1 MYALKSLSIKLLFL
15 LLLEVCAYKFTN
27 GVPIASEAKVETENP
42 LLSSTEDCSKNPC
55 ACCSDK
61 LLSMAEEYSELNGG
75 TNTECSSFLKNL
87 FCTLACNEESS
98 DIGTLSNEIMVLSVC
113 ESGCSE
119 ILKKCPVKDSKSE
132 EGGDEEKEEKKE
144 KDEKDKKS
152 ENKESED
159 KKEEGKNED
168 KEKENENKE
177 EKSESNEENKETGE
191 NTDEKHIKEEEDS
204 TSTSNKRSIISSNFS
219 GLKNAEKITI
229 DSSGISGSL
238 SLKDEKSECSAIS
251 VPNMHTTKSSKYSLA
266 FIQANSDTKICLK
279 SSGGFKLITKNV
291 PILKSG
297 SSSSGTTANT
307 QTLPS
312 SAVASNE
319 SSSLGNAPLTD
330 EEIKCGFCFSKC
342 CCWPVWSGSIISF
355 AAYMVMAFLA
365 IYWQSAL
372 FSLGLKSSH
381 FWKGGG
387 YWLAGSGGLGIFVGM
402 LVGGLVSSCFAG
414 ALSLGG
420 SLTNLFMSV
429 LLVGRLGAALG
440 GIGGLGT
447 GASIGLMA
455 HSGTISW
462 VIGLILGLLL
472 GLVVGFSP
480 IARSLKMNDRYIRRG
495 IRQRELRRR
504 SRLSEGSY
512 HSEGFSDASGTDRGK
527 RSSVQRHTSAES
539 RDNAA
544 HISDGHSQSSS
555 SAANNVN

>member
-1 MYALKSLSIKLLFL
+1 MYTLNSFSIKLLFL

-42 LLSSTEDCSKNPC
+42 LLSSTEDCSNNPC

-75 TNTECSSFLKNL
+75 KNTECSSFLKNL

-113 ESGCSE
+113 ELGCSE
-119 ILKKCPVKDSKSE
+119 ILKKCPVKDSKSKE
-132 EGGDEEKEEKKE
+132 SEDEEKEEN
-144 KDEKDKKS
+144 DKKN
-152 ENKESED
+152 ENKEIED
-159 KKEEGKNED
+159 KKEEEKNED
-168 KEKENENKE
+168 KEK
-177 EKSESNEENKETGE
+177 KSESIEENKEAEE
-191 NTDEKHIKEEEDS
+191 NTDKKHIKEEEDS

-219 GLKNAEKITI
+219 GLKSAEKITI
-229 DSSGISGSL
+229 GSSGISGSL

-279 SSGGFKLITKNV
+279 SSGGFKLMTKNV

-297 SSSSGTTANT
+297 SSSNAATANT
-307 QTLPS
+307 QTSPS
-312 SAVASNE
+312 STVASNVP
-319 SSSLGNAPLTD
+319 SSSGNAPLTD

-365 IYWQSAL
+365 IFWQSAL

>member
-1 MYALKSLSIKLLFL
+1 MSSIKSLLLQSLLLFF
-15 LLLEVCAYKFTN
+15 LELATYKFAF
-27 GVPIASEAKVETENP
+27 GVPIASEAKTESNAP
-42 LLSSTEDCSKNPC
+42 LLTGSDNCSKTPC
-55 ACCSDK
+55 ACCSDQ
-61 LLSMAEEYSELNGG
+61 LLVLADQYSKANGDG
-75 TNTECSSFLKNL
+75 NSDCASFLKNL

-98 DIGTLSNEIMVLSVC
+98 EVGSISNEIMILTVC
-113 ESGCSE
+113 DSGCSE
-119 ILKKCPVKDSKSE
+119 ILTKCPGKGTKKT
-132 EGGDEEKEEKKE
+132 EGNKG
-144 KDEKDKKS
+144 
-152 ENKESED
+152 ENKQAES
-159 KKEEGKNED
+159 G
-168 KEKENENKE
+168 EKKE
-177 EKSESNEENKETGE
+177 EKSKSPKNEEKKGASEKPTQE
-191 NTDEKHIKEEEDS
+191 NGGDS
-204 TSTSNKRSIISSNFS
+204 ATTSNNKVAISNKIS

-229 DSSGISGSL
+229 GSFGVSDSL
-238 SLKDEKSECSAIS
+238 NLKEDKSKCSAIKAPS
-251 VPNMHTTKSSKYSLA
+251 MYTTKSSKYSLA
-266 FIQANSDTKICLK
+266 FIQASSDTKVCLN
-279 SSGGFKLITKNV
+279 SSGGFEFVTRSV
-291 PILKSG
+291 PILKSESG
-297 SSSSGTTANT
+297 SSGKTASSQYVQAATTATNT
-307 QTLPS
+307 AKPT
-312 SAVASNE
+312 V
-319 SSSLGNAPLTD
+319 NAPLTE
-330 EEIKCGFCFSKC
+330 EEIKCGFCFSRC

-355 AAYMVMAFLA
+355 AAYLIMAFLA

-372 FSLGLKSSH
+372 FSLGLKSTH

-387 YWLAGSGGLGIFVGM
+387 YWLAGSGGLGVFVGM

-462 VIGLILGLLL
+462 VVGLILGLLL

-504 SRLSEGSY
+504 SRLSDGGY

-527 RSSVQRHTSAES
+527 RNSVHRHTSSES
-539 RDNAA
+539 KDNGN
-544 HISDGHSQSSS
+544 HTNEGRSHSSS

>member
-1 MYALKSLSIKLLFL
+1 MSVFKSLLLQLFFFFLELSTYKL
-15 LLLEVCAYKFTN
+15 VI
-27 GVPIASEAKVETENP
+27 GVPIASEANVNTQTP
-42 LLSSTEDCSKNPC
+42 LLTSSEDCSSNPC

-61 LLSMAEEYSELNGG
+61 LLVMAEEYSKSNGSESS
-75 TNTECSSFLKNL
+75 ECASFLKNL

-98 DIGTLSNEIMVLSVC
+98 EIGALSSEIMVLSVC
-113 ESGCSE
+113 ELGCSE
-119 ILKKCPVKDSKSE
+119 ILNKCPTKISKINE
-132 EGGDEEKEEKKE
+132 ETKAEKKKEEEKKE
-144 KDEKDKKS
+144 KGEKKMEADEKKI
-152 ENKESED
+152 
-159 KKEEGKNED
+159 EEGQG
-168 KEKENENKE
+168 
-177 EKSESNEENKETGE
+177 SA
-191 NTDEKHIKEEEDS
+191 
-204 TSTSNKRSIISSNFS
+204 STSNHRIAISNHFS
-219 GLKNAEKITI
+219 GLRDTEKVTI
-229 DSSGISGSL
+229 GSFGVSDSL
-238 SLKDEKSECSAIS
+238 NLKDEKSKCSAIS
-251 VPNMHTTKSSKYSLA
+251 VPGMHTTKSSKYSLA
-266 FIQANSDTKICLK
+266 FIPANSDTKVCLN
-279 SSGGFKLITKNV
+279 SSGGFKFITKIAPV
-291 PILKSG
+291 LKSELNHSRESV
-297 SSSSGTTANT
+297 SSPYPKTAAVSNAA
-307 QTLPS
+307 
-312 SAVASNE
+312 SAT
-319 SSSLGNAPLTD
+319 GNAPLTE

-355 AAYMVMAFLA
+355 AAYLVMAFLA
-365 IYWQSAL
+365 VYWQSAL
-372 FSLGLKSSH
+372 FSLGLKSTH

-387 YWLAGSGGLGIFVGM
+387 YWLAGSGGLGVLVGM

-462 VIGLILGLLL
+462 VVGLILGLLL

-504 SRLSEGSY
+504 SRLSDGSY

-527 RSSVQRHTSAES
+527 RNSVQRHTSSES
-539 RDNAA
+539 RDNATR
-544 HISDGHSQSSS
+544 INDGNSHSSS

>member
-1 MYALKSLSIKLLFL
+1 MYALKSLLFQL
-15 LLLEVCAYKFTN
+15 LLLLLFEVCTYRFTN

-42 LLSSTEDCSKNPC
+42 LLTSSEDCSSNPC

-61 LLSMAEEYSELNGG
+61 LLSMAEEYSKSNGG
-75 TNTECSSFLKNL
+75 ENSECSSFLKNL

-113 ESGCSE
+113 ESGCPE
-119 ILKKCPVKDSKSE
+119 ILKKCPVHDSKIK
-132 EGGDEEKEEKKE
+132 EGMKEDKEKIGKDEKKENGDKEEKEE
-144 KDEKDKKS
+144 D
-152 ENKESED
+152 
-159 KKEEGKNED
+159 
-168 KEKENENKE
+168 KE
-177 EKSESNEENKETGE
+177 EKA
-191 NTDEKHIKEEEDS
+191 DEKQIEKEDS
-204 TSTSNKRSIISSNFS
+204 TSTSNKRSIISNHFS
-219 GLKNAEKITI
+219 GLKSAEKITI
-229 DSSGISGSL
+229 ESSGISGSL

-266 FIQANSDTKICLK
+266 FIQANSDTKVCLK
-279 SSGGFKLITKNV
+279 SSGGFKFITKSA

-297 SSSSGTTANT
+297 SSSTGSTANT
-307 QTLPS
+307 QTLLS
-312 SAVASNE
+312 STAASNT
-319 SSSLGNAPLTD
+319 SSSSGNAPLTD

-372 FSLGLKSSH
+372 FSLGLKSNH

-387 YWLAGSGGLGIFVGM
+387 YWLAGSGGLGVFIGM

-440 GIGGLGT
+440 GVGGLGT

-527 RSSVQRHTSAES
+527 RSSIQRHTSVES
-539 RDNAA
+539 RDNAT